1 VARVAQFGIAL
12 GTLGAMLILMGLF
25 PGITGIRPTTT
36 IGIIQIVTILAG
48 FSLLILGAL
57 IYVKFIFYAA
67 QDNNLSQQVGVRL
80 AFTGLVLAAIC
91 GLADVLGFGSNLR
104 EQNSDFLLG
113 PFQAFGVIGS
123 FLVASIGVIIYAIT
137 GKINGDTKDSIPPGD
152 AV

>member
-1 VARVAQFGIAL
+1 MARVAQFGIAL
-12 GTLGAMLILMGLF
+12 GTLGAILILMGLF
-25 PGITGIRPTTT
+25 PGITGIRPTIT

-57 IYVKFIFYAA
+57 IYVKFMFYAA
-67 QDNNLSQQVGVRL
+67 EDNNLAQQVGVRL
-80 AFTGLVLAAIC
+80 ALTGLVFAAIC

-123 FLVASIGVIIYAIT
+123 FLVASIGVIIYAIS
-137 GKINGDTKDSIPPGD
+137 GKLNGENRNSITPS
-152 AV
+152 